1 MRLNKQIN
9 KMKHTFPILTLLF
22 AFAISLN
29 SCDTRVNLYADYKDI
44 PIVYGLLDATQDTNY
59 VKIVRA
65 FSNNNENPISATDI
79 ALIADSSNYPGKL
92 DARLIEIDRIYGNHY
107 EPTGRVIV
115 LDTMT
120 LHHKDSGAFYYPN
133 QKVYFTRERLKTNSG
148 SHDYKYRLQILKGD
162 DTVTSVTGM
171 VGGDRFKINN
181 SSIGFDPNSTIANK
195 FTFIEAQN
203 AFAYSA
209 RMRFEYT
216 EKLPG
221 HPETPKSIEWPLGYF
236 SVNDLELVEG
246 YSDPGH
252 NIYGMA
258 YRENSLFN
266 YLRTAIGA
274 DTMNATRYMGDFYI
288 TLTAGGSEL
297 YNYIEVN
304 SPSGSISQNVP
315 DYTNINGGFGIFS
328 SRVTI
333 KKKVSLSS
341 ATVRKLKGVSG
352 WGFEQRD

>member
-1 MRLNKQIN
+1 
-9 KMKHTFPILTLLF
+9 MKHIFPILTLLF
-22 AFAISLN
+22 AVAISLN

-65 FSNNNENPISATDI
+65 FSNNNENPISAKDI
-79 ALIADSSNYPGKL
+79 ALIADSSNYPGQL
-92 DARLIEIDRIYGNHY
+92 DARLIELNKTFGNHY

-162 DTVTSVTGM
+162 DTITSVTGM

-181 SSIGFDPNSTIANK
+181 SSIGFDPNSTEANK

-258 YRENSLFN
+258 YRENSLFT
-266 YLRTAIGA
+266 YLRNAIGG
-274 DTMNATRYMGDFYI
+274 DTLNATRYIGKFYI

-304 SPSGSISQNVP
+304 SPSGSISQNIP

-328 SRVTI
+328 SRITI
-333 KKKVSLSS
+333 KKEVTLSRNTKVTL
-341 ATVRKLKGVSG
+341 LNISG
-352 WGFEQRD
+352 WGFEQN

>member
-1 MRLNKQIN
+1 
-9 KMKHTFPILTLLF
+9 MKHIFPILTLLF
-22 AFAISLN
+22 AVAISLN

-44 PIVYGLLDATQDTNY
+44 PIVYGLLDATQNTNY

-92 DARLIEIDRIYGNHY
+92 DARLIELGKTYGNHY

-115 LDTMT
+115 LDTTT

-162 DTVTSVTGM
+162 DTITSVTGM

-181 SSIGFDPNSTIANK
+181 KSIGFDPNSTEANK

-333 KKKVSLSS
+333 KKEVQLSS
-341 ATVRKLKGVSG
+341 PTKVKLKSVSG